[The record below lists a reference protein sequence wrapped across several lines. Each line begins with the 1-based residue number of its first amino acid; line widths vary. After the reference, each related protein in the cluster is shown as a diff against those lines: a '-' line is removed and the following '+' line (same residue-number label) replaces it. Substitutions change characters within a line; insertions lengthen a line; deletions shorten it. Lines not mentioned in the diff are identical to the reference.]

1 MPGRTPQS
9 ERLARAFKALSNP
22 NRLRIY
28 QQIKHARVSEMTD
41 SGCKLVDFINSLKV
55 GAPTISHHIKE
66 LVNAGLIRV
75 EKEGKFVTCHLEEDM
90 QRELRAF
97 LDE

>member
-1 MPGRTPQS
+1 MPGRTSQA
-9 ERLARAFKALSNP
+9 ERLTRAFKALSNP

-28 QQIKHARVSEMTD
+28 QQIKQARVSEMTD

-90 QRELRAF
+90 QQELRAF